1 MATRKTAPETP
12 EPEHTSMG
20 ITSDDIQLDRLRVV
34 NPLSDLF
41 KNEIAGSGDIA
52 IGAGSDDED
61 SAITKKGSS
70 IRVYVLKMHANY
82 ACSYKDSQEDPTLQ
96 GSWEEGDPSRP
107 PAAKRQFNYVLC
119 IPSHSKVMPVVYT
132 ASSSAAGEA
141 RRTVNRRLGLADLGG
156 EPAHELAF
164 ELSTKP
170 YRSGSNV
177 WPGPQ
182 WKLAE
187 PNAAELE
194 IVRAMHKSVVGPP
207 RQQLEA
213 ETGADAP
220 GF

>member
-1 MATRKTAPETP
+1 MAIRKTAP

-20 ITSDDIQLDRLRVV
+20 ITSDDIQLDRLRIAG
-34 NPLSDLF
+34 PLSDLF

-52 IGAGSDDED
+52 LGASTDDED
-61 SAITKKGSS
+61 SAIVKKGES
-70 IRVYVLKMHANY
+70 IRVYALKMHPNY
-82 ACSYKDSQEDPTLQ
+82 ACSYKAVKDDPTLQ
-96 GSWEEGDPSRP
+96 GTWEEGDPSMP
-107 PAAKRQFNYVLC
+107 PAAKRQFNYVFC

-132 ASSSAAGEA
+132 ASSSAAREA
-141 RRTVNRRLGLADLGG
+141 KQSINKRLGLADLAG

-164 ELSTKP
+164 EMSTKTN
-170 YRSGSNV
+170 RNRDGDV

-182 WKLAE
+182 WKLAA
-187 PNAAELE
+187 PDAAELE

-207 RQQLEA
+207 RAQLET